1 MKQLG
6 LLIRLIIGIIAG
18 ILIGMCGQWFGI
30 ADTAFFVT
38 IIRLLATFTSLFST
52 FLSFMIPL
60 IILSFITVGMA
71 ELGKKANR
79 LFGLT
84 LLLAYGTT
92 VISGLLT
99 FFIGKAVLPGLIQPI
114 TGDVLESNAFEPL
127 FTITV
132 DPIFGVMTALVFAF
146 VLGIGMANLKGD
158 SLLNVFRDLQKI
170 VTGVLSRIIIPLIP
184 IHIAG
189 LFANI
194 AAEGRLAATVK
205 MFASLYAIIIVLQ
218 LLYILSQFGLASI
231 VCRKNHFKSMKNA
244 APAYFTALGTQSS
257 ASTIPIALNCAYNNN
272 INSDVADFVV
282 PLCATINLN
291 GDTICLVLGS
301 MGIMLASGMN
311 PTFAMFAP
319 FVFMLGVTMVAAP
332 GVPGGGVMSALG
344 LITSMLGFTDP
355 MQQLIIALH
364 FSQDSFGTATNVTGD
379 QAIALIVDK
388 VDRSASEKEPRSCFH
403 NHPSVIKTTSTLLKG
418 GDSGKWIFCSI
429 LCIQL
434 TTAFSR
440 TSRSTGAVVCPTR
453 SGRCSPCWAAMVLSG
468 LHLPYCCCSSG
479 EHAAPARRC

>member
-6 LLIRLIIGIIAG
+6 LLVRLIIGIIAG
-18 ILIGMCGQWFGI
+18 MLIGLCGGWFGI
-30 ADTAFFVT
+30 ADTTGFVAV
-38 IIRLLATFTSLFST
+38 IRMLATFTSLFST

-60 IILSFITVGMA
+60 IIIAFITVGMA

-92 VISGLLT
+92 TISGFLT
-99 FFIGKAVLPGLIQPI
+99 FFIGKAFLPSLIKPI
-114 TGDVLESNAFEPL
+114 TGDILESNAFEPF
-127 FTITV
+127 FTIEVT
-132 DPIFGVMTALVFAF
+132 PIFGVMTALVLAF

-158 SLLNVFRDLQKI
+158 SMLKVFRDLQNI
-170 VTGVLSRIIIPLIP
+170 VSGVLRHVIIPLIP
-184 IHIAG
+184 VHIAG

-194 AAEGRLAATVK
+194 SAEGRLAATVK

-218 LLYILSQFGLASI
+218 LLYILSQFLLASG
-231 VCRKNHFKSMKNA
+231 VCRKNHLKSIKNV

-257 ASTIPIALNCAYNNN
+257 ASTIPVALNCAYSNNVN
-272 INSDVADFVV
+272 RDVADFVV

-311 PTFAMFAP
+311 PTLAVFAP
-319 FVFMLGVTMVAAP
+319 FILMLGVTMVAAP
-332 GVPGGGVMSALG
+332 GVPGGGVMAALG

-364 FSQDSFGTATNVTGD
+364 FSQDSFGTAANVTGD
-379 QAIALIVDK
+379 QALALIVDE
-388 VDRSASEKEPRSCFH
+388 VDR
-403 NHPSVIKTTSTLLKG
+403 KT
-418 GDSGKWIFCSI
+418 GK
-429 LCIQL
+429 
-434 TTAFSR
+434 A
-440 TSRSTGAVVCPTR
+440 
-453 SGRCSPCWAAMVLSG
+453 
-468 LHLPYCCCSSG
+468 
-479 EHAAPARRC
+479 

>member
-18 ILIGMCGQWFGI
+18 
-30 ADTAFFVT
+30 T
-38 IIRLLATFTSLFST
+38 IIGLAGGWLGVADSVGFIAVIRAFATFTSLFST

-92 VISGLLT
+92 VVSGFLT
-99 FFIGKAVLPGLIQPI
+99 FFIGRAALPSLIQPI
-114 TGDVLESNAFEPL
+114 TGDIMESNAFEPF
-127 FTITV
+127 FTIEV
-132 DPIFGVMTALVFAF
+132 EPIFGVMTALVLSF
-146 VLGIGMANLKGD
+146 VLGIGMANLRGS
-158 SLLNVFRDLQKI
+158 SLLDVFRDLQKI
-170 VTGVLSRIIIPLIP
+170 VSGVLARIIIPLIP
-184 IHIAG
+184 VHIAG
-189 LFANI
+189 LFAGI
-194 AAEGRLAATVK
+194 AAEGRLFATIK
-205 MFASLYAIIIVLQ
+205 MFASLFAIILVLQ
-218 LLYILSQFGLASI
+218 VLYILSQFALASV
-231 VCRKNHFKSMKNA
+231 VCRQNHMKGIKNVI
-244 APAYFTALGTQSS
+244 PAYFTALGTQSS
-257 ASTIPIALNCAYNNN
+257 ASTIPVALECAYNNKVN
-272 INSDVADFVV
+272 RDVADFVI

-311 PTFAMFAP
+311 PTLALFAP
-319 FVFMLGVTMVAAP
+319 FIMMLGVTMVAAP
-332 GVPGGGVMSALG
+332 GVPGGGVMAALG

-388 VDRSASEKEPRSCFH
+388 FDRP
-403 NHPSVIKTTSTLLKG
+403 VKTE
-418 GDSGKWIFCSI
+418 
-429 LCIQL
+429 
-434 TTAFSR
+434 SR
-440 TSRSTGAVVCPTR
+440 
-453 SGRCSPCWAAMVLSG
+453 
-468 LHLPYCCCSSG
+468 
-479 EHAAPARRC
+479 

>member
-132 DPIFGVMTALVFAF
+132 DPIFGVMTALVLAF
-146 VLGIGMANLKGD
+146 VLGIGMANLRGD

-272 INSDVADFVV
+272 IN
-282 PLCATINLN
+282 

-388 VDRSASEKEPRSCFH
+388 VDRSASEK
-403 NHPSVIKTTSTLLKG
+403 
-418 GDSGKWIFCSI
+418 
-429 LCIQL
+429 
-434 TTAFSR
+434 
-440 TSRSTGAVVCPTR
+440 
-453 SGRCSPCWAAMVLSG
+453 
-468 LHLPYCCCSSG
+468 
-479 EHAAPARRC
+479 

>member
-218 LLYILSQFGLASI
+218 LL
-231 VCRKNHFKSMKNA
+231 
-244 APAYFTALGTQSS
+244 GTQSS

-388 VDRSASEKEPRSCFH
+388 VDRSASEK
-403 NHPSVIKTTSTLLKG
+403 
-418 GDSGKWIFCSI
+418 
-429 LCIQL
+429 
-434 TTAFSR
+434 
-440 TSRSTGAVVCPTR
+440 
-453 SGRCSPCWAAMVLSG
+453 
-468 LHLPYCCCSSG
+468 
-479 EHAAPARRC
+479 

>member
-1 MKQLG
+1 MQVKQLG

-71 ELGKKANR
+71 ELVKKANR

-92 VISGLLT
+92 VISG
-99 FFIGKAVLPGLIQPI
+99 LPGLIQPI

-388 VDRSASEKEPRSCFH
+388 VDRSASEK
-403 NHPSVIKTTSTLLKG
+403 
-418 GDSGKWIFCSI
+418 
-429 LCIQL
+429 
-434 TTAFSR
+434 
-440 TSRSTGAVVCPTR
+440 
-453 SGRCSPCWAAMVLSG
+453 
-468 LHLPYCCCSSG
+468 
-479 EHAAPARRC
+479 

>member
-244 APAYFTALGTQSS
+244 ARTLPHS
-257 ASTIPIALNCAYNNN
+257 APSR
-272 INSDVADFVV
+272 
-282 PLCATINLN
+282 
-291 GDTICLVLGS
+291 
-301 MGIMLASGMN
+301 
-311 PTFAMFAP
+311 
-319 FVFMLGVTMVAAP
+319 
-332 GVPGGGVMSALG
+332 
-344 LITSMLGFTDP
+344 
-355 MQQLIIALH
+355 LH
-364 FSQDSFGTATNVTGD
+364 RLF
-379 QAIALIVDK
+379 
-388 VDRSASEKEPRSCFH
+388 R
-403 NHPSVIKTTSTLLKG
+403 
-418 GDSGKWIFCSI
+418 
-429 LCIQL
+429 
-434 TTAFSR
+434 
-440 TSRSTGAVVCPTR
+440 
-453 SGRCSPCWAAMVLSG
+453 
-468 LHLPYCCCSSG
+468 LH
-479 EHAAPARRC
+479 